1 MSEAALYYIKIHVLY
16 ICFNKY
22 NYIIIIY
29 NNYLGLKTWSRSGH
43 AYEKI
48 NINNNKIRNIIIK
61 YIMITCVITY
71 GT

>member
-48 NINNNKIRNIIIK
+48 NINKQNKKYNNKIYNDNMCNNIW
-61 YIMITCVITY
+61 Y
-71 GT
+71 